1 MGSHVKKTGT
11 VFAAALMLCSMAGC
25 GKTKEPRSTDA
36 IIEDIITQHGCY
48 GDQADEK
55 VSELLGELTEQDSRQ
70 GKSDTTEMIVEKLIR
85 L

>member
-1 MGSHVKKTGT
+1 MT
-11 VFAAALMLCSMAGC
+11 GC
-25 GKTKEPRSTDA
+25 GKTKEPRRADE
-36 IIEDIITQHGCY
+36 IIEEIITYHGCY

-55 VSELLGELTEQDSRQ
+55 VNELLDELTEQDSRQ